1 MIVEYVD
8 NVMHVIEGDAAT
20 NFLLTPGEYDFGVGQ
35 DRYEIL
41 RSALDTNGGV
51 FENTQ
56 EAMML
61 LAAVKQMPREGK
73 RSTTQWSC
81 VYDQS
86 SASVEVTMDMN
97 YGKTYTFS
105 L

>member
-1 MIVEYVD
+1 
-8 NVMHVIEGDAAT
+8 
-20 NFLLTPGEYDFGVGQ
+20 
-35 DRYEIL
+35 
-41 RSALDTNGGV
+41 
-51 FENTQ
+51 
-56 EAMML
+56 ML